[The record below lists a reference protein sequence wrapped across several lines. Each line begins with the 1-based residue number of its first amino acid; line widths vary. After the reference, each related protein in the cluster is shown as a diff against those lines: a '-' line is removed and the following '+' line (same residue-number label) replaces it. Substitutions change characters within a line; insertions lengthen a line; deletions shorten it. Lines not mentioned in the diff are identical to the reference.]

1 MSKFYKHLGVFFVI
15 ALLVA
20 ACTPKATE
28 APTTAATQPPTT
40 AATTAPVATT
50 PPAATGSPAATPA
63 GTTVPST
70 GGNIDCKGAA
80 SGDTISVVYEWS
92 GNEQDQ
98 FNTVVKPLLDACGIQ
113 INAQTTRDPAVLDT
127 LVKSTPPD

>member
-1 MSKFYKHLGVFFVI
+1 MSKLFKHFGVFLVI

-28 APTTAATQPPTT
+28 APTTAATQPPATT
-40 AATTAPVATT
+40 APTATTAPVATT
-50 PPAATGSPAATPA
+50 PPAATGASTPA
-63 GTTVPST
+63 GTGVPST

-80 SGDTISVVYEWS
+80 SGDSISVVYEWS

-98 FNTVVKPLLDACGIQ
+98 FNSVVK
-113 INAQTTRDPAVLDT
+113 
-127 LVKSTPPD
+127 